1 MQRPVLALFALFA
14 IVAFVACGG
23 DDTARPTPAPT
34 ASVGAP
40 LRSLSLIGSTRTAEV
55 KVEIA
60 STFEERAVGLM
71 FRQSLPTDT
80 GMLFIYP
87 DDQTSG
93 HWMRNTYIPLDI
105 AYVDARGLV
114 IEVRQGRP
122 LDETPLRP
130 QKPYR
135 FALEMTVGWFESHA
149 LGQEIRI
156 VIPKDLPVAK

>member
-34 ASVGAP
+34 DSVGAP

-114 IEVRQGRP
+114 IEVRQGKP

>member
-34 ASVGAP
+34 TSVGAP

-114 IEVRQGRP
+114 IEVRQGKP